1 MKELREYQARLLDR
15 MWTQPQELRETLHHF
30 EPDDLLKPLEAEG
43 WSAHQVVAHLCH
55 VEWGAF
61 LPRFDRILKD
71 DVPFLAN
78 FDETA
83 WMETYYDPTVP
94 IEELLSDFDSVR
106 QSARD
111 LLEETAPD
119 GLSRIGRHPYR
130 GERTLQWWI
139 EYAVAHT
146 DEHLKQLAK
155 ANNQSE

>member
-1 MKELREYQARLLDR
+1 MKELREYQARLMNRL
-15 MWTQPQELRETLHHF
+15 WAQPGELRQSLSAFKPNE
-30 EPDDLLKPLEAEG
+30 LLEPLEEGG
-43 WSAHQVVAHLCH
+43 WSAHQIVAHLCH

-71 DVPFLAN
+71 NNPFLAN

-83 WMETYYDPTVP
+83 WMETYYDPEVP
-94 IEELLSDFDSVR
+94 IEELLKDFDSVR

-111 LLEETAPD
+111 LLEEATPD
-119 GLSRIGRHPYR
+119 KMSRTGRHPYQ

-139 EYAVAHT
+139 EYAVAHA

-155 ANNQSE
+155 V